1 MDLIL
6 KVLELDLEVG
16 HAGGR
21 ISDDDRLQLP
31 PEVLGAILL
40 LAVKILTQ
48 PPALLLWIA
57 RTKERLFVSV
67 LELSNMCC
75 RTFVA

>member
-21 ISDDDRLQLP
+21 VPNHNRLQLP
-31 PEVLGAILL
+31 PEVLGTILL
-40 LAVKILTQ
+40 LAVEVLTQ
-48 PPALLLWIA
+48 SSALFL
-57 RTKERLFVSV
+57 
-67 LELSNMCC
+67 
-75 RTFVA
+75 